1 MNVLNTVIVGSG
13 CSASMAAQT
22 LVGGGEKV
30 TMIDVGVQNHYKPVI
45 PNKDYLSIR
54 KEEPN
59 QYEYFLGKNAE
70 EAHRSKVAKG
80 AQITAPRNYMIYGT
94 DKYIPLK
101 SDTFSPLESLGYG
114 GLGISWG
121 LQCWEYSHNDLV
133 KVGLDTSRMHEAYN
147 TISKRIGISATADS
161 AAAYTIGD
169 LDVFQPSPNMDRN
182 HSQLYRKYLNK
193 QSYFNKR
200 GVYIGRTPLALLTKD
215 MGKRK
220 AYQYQDMDFYSDQHL
235 SAWRPYITV
244 DELRKRSNFEY
255 IGDHLV
261 TSFTE
266 KSNYIIVSCLNTKT
280 DKKVNFYCRKLILS
294 AGALGT
300 ARIILRSLGTTETK
314 LPLLSNP
321 HTYIPCLQNSMVGKG
336 VEKSKLGFGQLSI
349 FIDKEGT
356 GSSDSV
362 ASSYSYQSLML
373 HRIIREVPLDLR
385 ATRKILQ
392 YLTPG
397 LVIMIVQHADSH
409 SKDKY
414 LRLVEDSSTTT
425 GDILQAKYKLTDE
438 EDIMGTKNEKQYAK
452 IMRKLNAYPIRRI
465 KLPNGAAIHYAGTL
479 PFSNSIKEFT
489 LSPSG
494 RLNGTKNIYVA
505 DSSGFNYLPAPGLTF
520 TLMANAHIVAENVL
534 KNG

>member
-1 MNVLNTVIVGSG
+1 MDLLNTVIVGSG

-22 LVGGGEKV
+22 LVDAGEKV
-30 TMIDVGVQNHYKPVI
+30 TMIDVGVQSHHEPAI

-54 KEEPN
+54 KAEPQ
-59 QYEYFLGKNAE
+59 QYEYFLDKNIE
-70 EAHRSKVAKG
+70 EVNRSQVAKG
-80 AQITAPRNYMIYGT
+80 AQITAPRNYMLYGT
-94 DKYIPLK
+94 NKYIPLQ

-114 GLGISWG
+114 GLGIAWG
-121 LQCWEYSHNDLV
+121 LQCWEYSPSDLL
-133 KVGLDTSRMHEAYN
+133 KVGLDTSQMDDAYN
-147 TISKRIGISATADS
+147 TISQRIGISATADS
-161 AAAYTIGD
+161 AAAYTIGN
-169 LDVFQPSPNMDRN
+169 LKTFLPSPHMDRN
-182 HSQLYRKYLNK
+182 HSQIYKKYLDK

-200 GVYIGRTPLALLTKD
+200 GVHIGRTPLALLTKD

-220 AYQYQDMDFYSDQHL
+220 AYKYQDMDFYSDQHL

-244 DELRKRSNFEY
+244 NELRKRPNFEY

-261 TSFTE
+261 TSFSE
-266 KSNYIIVSCLNTKT
+266 KSKYIVVSCLNTKT

-294 AGALGT
+294 SGALGT
-300 ARIILRSLGTTETK
+300 ARIVLRSLGTEQTK

-321 HTYIPCLQNSMVGKG
+321 HTYIPCLQTALVGKG
-336 VEKSKLGFGQLSI
+336 VEKNKLGFGQLSV
-349 FIDKEGT
+349 FLDKDGN
-356 GSSDSV
+356 GSSSV

-385 ATRKILQ
+385 AARKILR

-397 LVIMIVQHADSH
+397 LIIMIVQHADSR

-414 LRLVEDSSTTT
+414 LKLIKNTKTVT
-425 GDILQAKYKLTDE
+425 GDMLQAKYKPTE
-438 EDIMGTKNEKQYAK
+438 GEDLMGTNNEKQYAK
-452 IMRKLNAYPIRRI
+452 IMRKLNTYPLKRI
-465 KLPNGAAIHYAGTL
+465 KLPNGAAIHYAGIL
-479 PFSNSIKEFT
+479 PFSKSVKEFT

-534 KNG
+534 KNA